1 MTDTPSKIVNSIG
14 EPIREQLDQF
24 NEYFRKQM
32 KSNVALLDVVVRYI
46 LKSRGKQLRPTL
58 VFLSGG
64 LCGGISE
71 RTFVGASMVELLHT
85 ATLVHDDVVD
95 SADERRGF
103 ASINAVWKNKVAV
116 LVGDFLLSRG
126 LLSAVETNE
135 FAFLAVTSRAVRRM
149 SEGELLQIQKS
160 RQRHIDEETYYRIIS
175 DKTASLISTCCE
187 IGAISATDDT
197 DTQIRLRNFGEQL
210 GLAFQIRD
218 DVLDYTSRTAILG
231 KPVGNDIREGKL
243 TLPLI
248 YALQQSRNGEVKK
261 ILSLVKSKKANDK
274 EVAYVHD
281 FVQASGGNAYAQRKA
296 RELATEATHLL
307 SVFPDSAYKTSLL
320 NFAAYVVDR
329 EK

>member
-1 MTDTPSKIVNSIG
+1 MISSTNKIAQDIG
-14 EPIREQLDQF
+14 EPIRQELDQF
-24 NEYFRKQM
+24 DAYFRKQM

-46 LKSRGKQLRPTL
+46 LKSRGKQLRPIL
-58 VFLSGG
+58 VFLSAGA
-64 LCGGISE
+64 CGGITQRSY
-71 RTFVGASMVELLHT
+71 VGAAMVELLHT

-95 SADERRGF
+95 DAMERRGM

-126 LLSAVETNE
+126 LLSAVEHNE
-135 FAFLAVTSRAVRRM
+135 FAFLAVTSRTVRRM
-149 SEGELLQIQKS
+149 SEGELLQMQKS

-187 IGAISATDDT
+187 IGAISATSDET
-197 DTQIRLRNFGEQL
+197 IQSNMRQFGECL

-231 KPVGNDIREGKL
+231 KPVGNDVREGKL

-261 ILSLVKSKKANDK
+261 VLNLVKSKKANDK

-281 FVQASGGNAYAQRKA
+281 FVDTHGGNAYAQQKA
-296 RELATEATHLL
+296 KELSEEAIKLL
-307 SVFPDSAYKTSLL
+307 ESLKESPYKDALL
-320 NFAAYVVDR
+320 QFARYVVER